1 MARMTATPGTRVDL
15 ADQRSATDPTRY
27 FAEARAV
34 DGPVQWSDAQHG
46 WMIIS
51 HAEVEAAFREPE
63 TLSADRVG
71 PLERIAHGQP
81 EAFQRVVELLRGW
94 MIFRDPPTHTRLR
107 EPVKAAFTPRR
118 VASFEAR
125 IQEIVD
131 EVLDG
136 LPDGEVDLREAFA
149 APIPGYV
156 IAAIL
161 GVDRKDRK
169 QFQSWSR
176 DLAHIVFSTSP
187 GSIPE
192 GAVQRSTAGFTQ
204 FFSGLIERERG
215 APSGTI
221 LSAIA
226 NMETSS
232 LDHMELI
239 GACTLL
245 LFAGH
250 ETTSTLLNTA
260 AGTLLER
267 PELLHWIRNH
277 PEAYPTFVDELLR
290 AQGPARSMVRKVA
303 TTHERGDK
311 QLLPGQTV
319 YICIG
324 AANHDEEVFENP
336 AAFDP
341 LRDPNPHFGFGW
353 GLHFCIG
360 APLARLEAGIALRS
374 FVERFPVFEPAG
386 AVAPLKGSILGCGRE
401 AVFAKIG
408 R

>member
-1 MARMTATPGTRVDL
+1 MTAIPAAQVDL
-15 ADQRSATDPTRY
+15 ADQESATDPARY
-27 FAEARAV
+27 FAEARAAN
-34 DGPVQWSDAQHG
+34 GPVQWSDAQRG
-46 WMIIS
+46 WMVIS
-51 HAEVEAAFREPE
+51 HEEVESAFREAE
-63 TLSADRVG
+63 TLSADRVA

-125 IQEIVD
+125 IRGIVD

-136 LPDGEVDLREAFA
+136 LPEGEVDLREEFA
-149 APIPGYV
+149 GPIPGFV

-161 GVDRKDRK
+161 GVDGKDRAR
-169 QFQSWSR
+169 FHSWSR

-187 GSIPE
+187 GTIPPD
-192 GAVQRSTAGFTQ
+192 AVQRSTAGFTT
-204 FFSGLIERERG
+204 FFSDLIDRER
-215 APSGTI
+215 AHPSGSI

-226 NMETSS
+226 NMESSS
-232 LDHMELI
+232 LDQMELV

-250 ETTSTLLNTA
+250 ETTATLLNTA

-267 PELLHWIRNH
+267 PELLAWLRQH

-290 AQGPARSMVRKVA
+290 TQGPARSMVRKVA
-303 TTHERGDK
+303 VAHERGGK
-311 QLLPGQTV
+311 QLEPGQTV
-319 YICIG
+319 YVCIG
-324 AANHDEEVFENP
+324 AANHDEAAFENP
-336 AAFDP
+336 ATFDP

-374 FVERFPVFEPAG
+374 FIERFPVLEPVG
-386 AVAPLKGSILGCGRE
+386 PVAPLKGSILGCGRD
-401 AVFAKIG
+401 AVVARLG

>member
-1 MARMTATPGTRVDL
+1 MAAQLSHQVDL
-15 ADQRSATDPTRY
+15 SDQRSATDPTRY
-27 FAEARAV
+27 FAEARTAG
-34 DGPVQWSDAQHG
+34 GPVQWSDAHRA

-51 HAEVEAAFREPE
+51 HEEVEAAFREPE
-63 TLSADRVG
+63 TLSADRVA
-71 PLERIAHGQP
+71 PLERIAHSQP
-81 EAFQRVVELLRGW
+81 AAFQRVVELLRGW

-118 VASFEAR
+118 VASFEER
-125 IQEIVD
+125 IQAIVD
-131 EVLDG
+131 DVLDG
-136 LPDGEVDLREAFA
+136 LPEGEVDLREEFA

-161 GVDRKDRK
+161 GVDGAERRN
-169 QFQSWSR
+169 FHSWSR

-192 GAVQRSTAGFTQ
+192 DAVARSTAGFTS
-204 FFSGLIERERG
+204 FFSGLIDRER
-215 APSGTI
+215 AQPSGSI

-232 LDHMELI
+232 LDQMELI

-250 ETTSTLLNTA
+250 ETTATLLNTA

-267 PELLHWIRNH
+267 PELLAWLRKH

-290 AQGPARSMVRKVA
+290 TQGPARSMVRKVA
-303 TTHERGDK
+303 VAHERGGK
-311 QLLPGQTV
+311 RLEAGQTV

-324 AANHDEEVFENP
+324 AANHDEAAFPNP
-336 AAFDP
+336 ATFDP

-374 FVERFPVFEPAG
+374 FVERFPVFEPVG
-386 AVAPLKGSILGCGRE
+386 AVAPLKGSILGCGRD
-401 AVFAKIG
+401 AVIARLG

>member
-1 MARMTATPGTRVDL
+1 MVRMTARPVEQVDL
-15 ADQRSATDPTRY
+15 SDQLSATEPTRY
-27 FAEARAV
+27 FAAARAAN
-34 DGPVQWSDAQHG
+34 GPVQWSDAQHG

-51 HAEVEAAFREPE
+51 HEAVEAAFREPE

-118 VASFEAR
+118 VGSFEGR
-125 IQEIVD
+125 IQGIVD
-131 EVLDG
+131 EVLDA

-149 APIPGYV
+149 GPIPGYV

-161 GVDRKDRK
+161 GVGREDRNR
-169 QFQSWSR
+169 FQSWSR

-192 GAVQRSTAGFTQ
+192 GAVQRSSAGFTS
-204 FFSGLIERERG
+204 FFSDLIDRER
-215 APSGTI
+215 AQPSGTI

-267 PELLHWIRNH
+267 PELLEWVRKH

-290 AQGPARSMVRKVA
+290 TQGPARSMVRKVA
-303 TTHERGDK
+303 LAHERGGK
-311 QLLPGQTV
+311 QLEPGQTV

-324 AANHDEEVFENP
+324 AANHDESAFEAP
-336 AAFDP
+336 ATFDP

-374 FVERFPVFEPAG
+374 FVERFPVIEPAG
-386 AVAPLKGSILGCGRE
+386 PIAPLKGSILGCGRD
-401 AVFAKIG
+401 AVIARLG

>member
-1 MARMTATPGTRVDL
+1 MTAKPGAQVDL
-15 ADQRSATDPTRY
+15 ADQRSAREPASY
-27 FAEARAV
+27 FREARAV
-34 DGPVQWSDAQHG
+34 DGPVQWSDAHHG

-51 HAEVEAAFREPE
+51 YEEVEAAFREPA

-71 PLERIAHGQP
+71 PLERIAHSQP
-81 EAFQRVVELLRGW
+81 EAFHRVVELLRGW

-118 VASFEAR
+118 VASFETR
-125 IQEIVD
+125 IQTIVN

-136 LPDGEVDLREAFA
+136 IPEGEVDLREEFA

-161 GVDRKDRK
+161 GVDGSDRK
-169 QFQSWSR
+169 NFQSWSR

-192 GAVQRSTAGFTQ
+192 DAVARSTAGFTA
-204 FFSGLIERERG
+204 FFSGLIDRER
-215 APSGTI
+215 ANPSGSI

-226 NMETSS
+226 NMESSS
-232 LDHMELI
+232 LDQMELI

-260 AGTLLER
+260 VGTLLEQ
-267 PELLHWIRNH
+267 PELLAFVRGH
-277 PEAYPTFVDELLR
+277 PEAYPTFVDEILR
-290 AQGPARSMVRKVA
+290 TQGPARSMVRKVA
-303 TTHERGDK
+303 VAHDRGGK
-311 QLLPGQTV
+311 KLEAGQTV

-324 AANHDEEVFENP
+324 AANHDEAVFADP
-336 AAFDP
+336 ARFDP

-374 FVERFPVFEPAG
+374 FVERFPLFEPVG
-386 AVAPLKGSILGCGRE
+386 VTAPLRGSILGCGRD
-401 AVFAKIG
+401 AVFARLG
-408 R
+408 WG

>member
-1 MARMTATPGTRVDL
+1 MTALPLAQVDL
-15 ADQRSATDPTRY
+15 ADQESAVNPTRY
-27 FAEARAV
+27 FAEARAAN
-34 DGPVQWSDAQHG
+34 GPVQWSDAQRG

-51 HAEVEAAFREPE
+51 HAEVEDAFREAE
-63 TLSADRVG
+63 TLSADRVA
-71 PLERIAHGQP
+71 PLERIAQGQP

-118 VASFEAR
+118 VASFETR

-136 LPDGEVDLREAFA
+136 IPSGQVDLREAFA
-149 APIPGYV
+149 ATIPGYV

-161 GVDRKDRK
+161 GVDREDRQ

-192 GAVQRSTAGFTQ
+192 GAVVRSTAGFTS
-204 FFSGLIERERG
+204 FFSGLIDRER
-215 APSGTI
+215 AQPSGTI

-226 NMETSS
+226 NMESSS

-250 ETTSTLLNTA
+250 ETTATLLNTS

-267 PELLHWIRNH
+267 PELLAWLRQH
-277 PEAYPTFVDELLR
+277 PEAYPTIVDEFLR
-290 AQGPARSMVRKVA
+290 TQGPARSMVRKVA
-303 TTHERGDK
+303 VAHERGGK
-311 QLLPGQTV
+311 RLEPGQTV

-324 AANHDEEVFENP
+324 AANHDEAAFENP
-336 AAFDP
+336 ATFDP

-374 FVERFPVFEPAG
+374 FVERFPVLEPVG
-386 AVAPLKGSILGCGRE
+386 TVAQLKGSILGCGRD
-401 AVFAKIG
+401 AVIARLG